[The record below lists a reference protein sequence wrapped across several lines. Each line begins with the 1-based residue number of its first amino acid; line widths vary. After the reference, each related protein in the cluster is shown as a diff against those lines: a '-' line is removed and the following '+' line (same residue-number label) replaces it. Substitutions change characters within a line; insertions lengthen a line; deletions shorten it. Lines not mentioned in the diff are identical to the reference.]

1 MSEAKILDV
10 AVSGGNI
17 NGYTGINFKEPDEGK
32 PDDAIAVK
40 LKEVIPTPTAPT
52 QSADGGRRRKRRTKV
67 KSKKRANRRRRTRYQ
82 H

>member
-17 NGYTGINFKEPDEGK
+17 NGYTGINFKVPDEDK

-40 LKEVIPTPTAPT
+40 LKEVIPPAPPT
-52 QSADGGRRRKRRTKV
+52 QSAADGGRRRKRRTKV